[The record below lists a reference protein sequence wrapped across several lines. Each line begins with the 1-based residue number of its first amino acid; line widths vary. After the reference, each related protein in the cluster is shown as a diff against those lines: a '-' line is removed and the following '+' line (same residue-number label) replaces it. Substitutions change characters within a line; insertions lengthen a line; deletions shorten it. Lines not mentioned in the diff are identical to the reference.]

1 MSIIF
6 ERVPVPYEVWLANA
20 RCQLRIQ
27 LTFWLGKFVVVF
39 VVSGFVPCSYL
50 YYMIVVL
57 GSSRYCYHDWFV
69 GVFTPLF
76 GALVKGE
83 VFWQCHLCAGNV
95 IRIFG
100 CVPWLEM
107 ATRWVIGFFALWNW
121 YLLDFFLVQVQ
132 YLHWFRIPP
141 WCPAIGS
148 DVPFKLET
156 GVRLRNITTPCVGAC
171 WIWVVVDLEVRKH

>member
-57 GSSRYCYHDWFV
+57 GSRRYCYHDWFV

-83 VFWQCHLCAGNV
+83 VFWQCHLCAGDV
-95 IRIFG
+95 IRIF
-100 CVPWLEM
+100 CVRSVVRNGNQVGDWFLCFMELTSFGLLSSSSPVSALIPHPSLM
-107 ATRWVIGFFALWNW
+107 PSYWVRCS
-121 YLLDFFLVQVQ
+121 V
-132 YLHWFRIPP
+132 
-141 WCPAIGS
+141 
-148 DVPFKLET
+148 
-156 GVRLRNITTPCVGAC
+156 
-171 WIWVVVDLEVRKH
+171 